1 MIRGL
6 AAGLLALAAAAG
18 DAQAGDIAF
27 VTAQNAGEVAIVD
40 LDKGEVRATV
50 PVPGAPAPVAY
61 DPATGRAAV
70 IAAETGELTILDT
83 RGAVLTR
90 VPLGEGAFGL
100 AFAPGGDLLVADW
113 YGARLRRLDPS
124 GGAERWSAPT
134 GRSPAG
140 VALSGDGKIV
150 AVADRDD
157 DRLSAF
163 DAESGR
169 PLWKAATGSHPYAVT
184 FHDGRF
190 WTADVQSRSLTVVE
204 AATGARVGSV
214 ATGDHPY
221 GVAFAAGK
229 GFATDQYA
237 ATVTVFDPAT
247 LDTLGRIE
255 IGDYPEGIAALSDGR
270 RLAVASWD
278 SDELSIIDGET
289 LTIERVIDV
298 PSGPR
303 SFGLF
308 VGPDR

>member
-1 MIRGL
+1 MIRSV
-6 AAGLLALAAAAG
+6 AAGLVALAATTAA
-18 DAQAGDIAF
+18 AGDIAF
-27 VTAQNAGEVAIVD
+27 VTAQSAGEVAIVE
-40 LDKGEVRATV
+40 LDSGKVRATV
-50 PVPGAPAPVAY
+50 PVSGAPAPVAY
-61 DPATGRAAV
+61 DPAGGRAAV
-70 IAAETGELTILDT
+70 IAAETGEMTLLDPE
-83 RGAVLTR
+83 GAVLGR
-90 VPLGEGAFGL
+90 VPLGEGAFGI

-124 GGAERWSAPT
+124 GTRERWSAPT
-134 GRSPAG
+134 GKAPAG
-140 VALSGDGKIV
+140 VALSEDGRIV

-157 DRLSAF
+157 DRVSAF
-163 DAESGR
+163 DAASGQE
-169 PLWKAATGSHPYAVT
+169 LWKTGTGSHPYAVV

-190 WTADVQSRSLTVVE
+190 WTTDVQSRSVTVLD
-204 AATGARVGSV
+204 AATGVQVGRVE
-214 ATGDHPY
+214 TGDHPY

-229 GFATDQYA
+229 GFVTDQYA
-237 ATVTVFDPAT
+237 ATVTVFDPRS
-247 LDTLGRIE
+247 LETLGRIE

-289 LTIERVIDV
+289 LTVEQVIDM

>member
-1 MIRGL
+1 MIRAV
-6 AAGLLALAAAAG
+6 AAVWLALAATGAT
-18 DAQAGDIAF
+18 AGDIAF
-27 VTAQNAGEVAIVD
+27 VTAQNADEVAVVELETGRI
-40 LDKGEVRATV
+40 RATV

-70 IAAETGELTILDT
+70 IAAETGEMTLLDAQGT
-83 RGAVLTR
+83 VLGR

-124 GGAERWSAPT
+124 GTSARWSVPT
-134 GRSPAG
+134 GRAPAG
-140 VALSGDGKIV
+140 IALSGDGGIV
-150 AVADRDD
+150 AVAERDD

-163 DAESGR
+163 DAVSGQ
-169 PLWKAATGSHPYAVT
+169 PLWQAATGSHPYAVV
-184 FHDGRF
+184 FHDDRF
-190 WTADVQSRSLTVVE
+190 WTSDVQSRTVTAVE
-204 AATGARVGSV
+204 AATGAPVGSV

-229 GFATDQYA
+229 GFVTDQYA
-237 ATVTVFDPAT
+237 GTVTVFDPRSLQP
-247 LDTLGRIE
+247 LDRIAV
-255 IGDYPEGIAALSDGR
+255 GDYPEGIAALSDGR

-278 SDELSIIDGET
+278 SDT
-289 LTIERVIDV
+289 LTILDGGTLAIARVIDV